1 MPNYVWQKGE
11 IMSKRFGRFMAD
23 VMGGTFLS
31 KDSVIQFFPFIL
43 YVVFLL
49 MLNITNTYVAE
60 DMSRELAKL
69 ERQVEELHV
78 EYIYLRSEV
87 TKLTK
92 QSNLAKMLEDRGI
105 KESVDPLK
113 KIVITNDKEE
123 NYGF

>member
-1 MPNYVWQKGE
+1 
-11 IMSKRFGRFMAD
+11 MSKRFGRFMAD